1 MKVVNH
7 ATKYERLKHVL
18 NALNEPTYRYKQ
30 ITEAIFKH
38 RIGEFEKMT
47 TLPKALR
54 EALLNEFGPSIL
66 TVEPVL
72 ETTSQ
77 QVTKVLLKVAGNNQV
92 EAVRMH
98 YEAGWESFCISSQC
112 GCGLGCTFCS
122 TGAIGLKQNLSADEI
137 TDQLLYFYLKGHSL
151 DSVSFMGM
159 GEALANVRIFDA
171 LNVLVDRQLFAL
183 SPRRIT
189 VSTVGIIPNIQ
200 RMTSSFPQMNLT
212 FSLHSPFHD
221 QRSKL
226 MPINN
231 KYPLDQVMNVLDQHI
246 HETGRKVYIAY
257 VMLRGVNDS
266 EKHAEAL
273 VKRILNNRY
282 PHLYHVNL
290 IRYNPTVGTPEDYG
304 QTIEEKLQTFYR
316 VVKSAR
322 IPVTIRSQ
330 FGREID
336 AACGQLY
343 GQYQA
348 KKR

>member
-7 ATKYERLKHVL
+7 ATKYERLKHFL

-122 TGAIGLKQNLSADEI
+122 AGAIGLKQNLSADEI

-171 LNVLVDRQLFAL
+171 LYVLVDRQLFAL

-200 RMTSSFPQMNLT
+200 RMTSSFPQVNLT
-212 FSLHSPFHD
+212 L
-221 QRSKL
+221 
-226 MPINN
+226 
-231 KYPLDQVMNVLDQHI
+231 LDQHI

-266 EKHAEAL
+266 EKHAKAL